1 MGFKSGGNPM
11 EKEIEVKVLNIDLDT
26 MENRLKNLG
35 AKLIAHEYQ
44 KNFILDSEDKF
55 IERKLNS
62 YLRVRE
68 TENLLTKEIN
78 IYLTLK
84 KNISVDG
91 SRKNIEHTSQIEDS
105 ISMLSILEELGYRIV
120 QKGYKKRKSYL
131 YESIRFDLDQWDEKT
146 YPYPYM
152 EIEVNDEKDLEKA
165 IELLSID
172 KDNIT
177 TKSIMELREELNR
190 NQKS

>member
-11 EKEIEVKVLNIDLDT
+11 EKEIEVKVLNIDLDM

-84 KNISVDG
+84 KNISIDG

>member
-1 MGFKSGGNPM
+1 M
-11 EKEIEVKVLNIDLDT
+11 EKEIEVKVLNIDLDM

-120 QKGYKKRKSYL
+120 QKGYKKNPTFMNLSGLTWTNGMKNLPLSL
-131 YESIRFDLDQWDEKT
+131 YGD
-146 YPYPYM
+146 
-152 EIEVNDEKDLEKA
+152 
-165 IELLSID
+165 
-172 KDNIT
+172 
-177 TKSIMELREELNR
+177 
-190 NQKS
+190 

>member
-11 EKEIEVKVLNIDLDT
+11 EKEIEVKVLNIDLDM

-120 QKGYKKRKSYL
+120 QKGHKKRKSYL

>member
-1 MGFKSGGNPM
+1 M
-11 EKEIEVKVLNIDLDT
+11 EKEIEVKVLNIDLDM

-84 KNISVDG
+84 KNISIDG

-120 QKGYKKRKSYL
+120 QKGHKKRKSYL

>member
-120 QKGYKKRKSYL
+120 QKGHKKRKSYL